1 MVISNRKGWN
11 LRYDAAPENHYI
23 FELPHQGWSR
33 SARKLRPGCLSCMTG
48 TVQGRRGLVGKV
60 GSKQYKTIIFV
71 PKKSLPKCK
80 WGWILKGLLLV
91 HILHDPGGVWCC
103 MLSRSTFSV
112 WRYHLLFMVYAFP
125 PWVPGCDS
133 WPLCSILKLT
143 SWKTWH
149 YCSKDT
155 RRKCVLFILVLLQR
169 HLKSHRATPTLKS
182 ISKSSPSPFKK
193 LPMWGVCSTRPVVE
207 SSTILS
213 NIHGLVPSCWQ
224 RPSRHSMRQLW
235 WGDLYPAIDGFSSH
249 PLSNDGKPKIDNLE
263 DTPCLFTRVRV
274 FSIGD
279 LNHWY

>member
-1 MVISNRKGWN
+1 MIQEGCGVACWAGRRFLYGGITCCSWFMRF
-11 LRYDAAPENHYI
+11 RPE
-23 FELPHQGWSR
+23 FLDVTRDPCVPSWSWR
-33 SARKLRPGCLSCMTG
+33 LERPGTIVAKTQGENVSCSFLFYYSG
-48 TVQGRRGLVGKV
+48 T
-60 GSKQYKTIIFV
+60 
-71 PKKSLPKCK
+71 
-80 WGWILKGLLLV
+80 W
-91 HILHDPGGVWCC
+91 
-103 MLSRSTFSV
+103 
-112 WRYHLLFMVYAFP
+112 
-125 PWVPGCDS
+125 
-133 WPLCSILKLT
+133 
-143 SWKTWH
+143 
-149 YCSKDT
+149 
-155 RRKCVLFILVLLQR
+155 
-169 HLKSHRATPTLKS
+169 KSHRATPTLKS